1 MGQNKVALCLDM
13 VNYSALTTALVR
25 ETRTREAV
33 LGLMEQTHSQLLLQ
47 PGPSSKVC
55 LFFHGFTA
63 TPSQFLPMGETFFQ
77 MGYNVLV
84 PLLPGHGLA
93 GNWNNELPP
102 PLPEDPQVYQ
112 QFGLY
117 WLRQA
122 QALGQQVIVGGLSG
136 GGTLAAW
143 LTLECPHLVSQ
154 ALLFAPY
161 LSNTNL
167 VLDWF
172 VQIFNGYFKWRT
184 KPGKIHFGYDGF
196 RMPALEAFLQMG
208 RAVLDQAEMRL
219 SSPLLI
225 VSSESDRA
233 VDNRDHQKLFEV
245 ALRRQPKSWYYC
257 FDRTLQVPHTMLT
270 KVEGNNHQDWLIE
283 IVKAYVES
291 DLTWA
296 QVKQICDRVRQ
307 GKSFDQAVCELGLN
321 QQFSA
326 DIASAIKTL
335 TSAPT
340 GVFPGP
346 QCQ

>member
-1 MGQNKVALCLDM
+1 MAT
-13 VNYSALTTALVR
+13 YSALTTALVR
-25 ETRTREAV
+25 ETRTQEAV
-33 LGLMEQTHSQLLLQ
+33 LGLMDQTHAQLLLQ
-47 PGPSSKVC
+47 PRPSSKVY

-63 TPSQFLPMGETFFQ
+63 TPSQFLPMGETFFRR
-77 MGYNVLV
+77 GDNVLI

-93 GNWNNELPP
+93 GNWHVELPP
-102 PLPEDPQVYQ
+102 PLPESPQVYQ

-117 WLRQA
+117 WLQQA

-154 ALLFAPY
+154 TLLFAPY

-172 VQIFNGYFKWRT
+172 VQIFNGYFNWRT

-208 RAVLDQAEMRL
+208 RAVLDQAEIRL
-219 SSPLLI
+219 SSPLLM

-233 VDNRDHQKLFEV
+233 VDNHDHQKLFEV
-245 ALRRQPKSWYYC
+245 ALQHQPKSWYYC

-270 KVEGNNHQDWLIE
+270 KAEGNNYQDWLIE

-291 DLTWA
+291 ELTWSE
-296 QVKQICDRVRQ
+296 VKRICDRRQ
-307 GKSFDQAVCELGLN
+307 QGRSFDQAVCELGLS
-321 QQFSA
+321 QRVSA
-326 DIASAIKTL
+326 DIAPTLKIL
-335 TSAPT
+335 TSAPNR
-340 GVFPGP
+340 VFPGHE
-346 QCQ
+346 CQ